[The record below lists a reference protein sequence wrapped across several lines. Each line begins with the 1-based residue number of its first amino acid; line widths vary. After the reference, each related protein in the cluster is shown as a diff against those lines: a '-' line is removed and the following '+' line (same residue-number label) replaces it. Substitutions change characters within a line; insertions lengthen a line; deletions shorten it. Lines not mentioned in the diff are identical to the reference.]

1 MGSVRSESEGVGSV
15 RSESEAVGSVR
26 SEKDGVHWCPVN
38 YEVIRMR
45 LEKRELTQ
53 ICMMTSI

>member
-1 MGSVRSESEGVGSV
+1 MGNARSESEV
-15 RSESEAVGSVR
+15 VGSVR

-53 ICMMTSI
+53 I

>member
-1 MGSVRSESEGVGSV
+1 MTSSLMTSCWESEDGLVLL
-15 RSESEAVGSVR
+15 RESEAVGSVR

-53 ICMMTSI
+53 I